1 MPLIK
6 EIENAL
12 PFVAE
17 LPVGV
22 QESIAKMMSRLVV
35 AHDDINTMTPE
46 ERQRLRLLE
55 DEEFRRRMHGR

>member
-17 LPVGV
+17 LPEGV
-22 QESIAKMMSRLVV
+22 QGSIARLMSRLVV
-35 AHDDINTMTPE
+35 AHDDRNTMTPE
-46 ERQRLRLLE
+46 ERQRLRFLE
-55 DEEFRRRMHGR
+55 DEAFRRRMHGR

>member
-17 LPVGV
+17 LPEGV
-22 QESIAKMMSRLVV
+22 QGSIAKMMSRLVV
-35 AHDDINTMTPE
+35 AHDDRNTMTPE
-46 ERQRLRLLE
+46 ERQQLRTMDNEAFWRL
-55 DEEFRRRMHGR
+55 MQGR